1 MSDRH
6 NPAKGKKKDTERSP
20 LHCIS
25 RWRRVK
31 TDLILTIVTYRTDV
45 NNSWAPEGK
54 TNNHNVRFPVT
65 WGCFLTKNY
74 SSMLLVLRCRSA
86 SNFSLTYHCLNVQMM
101 INMMR
106 IGHFRVPPGLCFKT
120 RVGPQPCI
128 WKSFLILM
136 QITLIF
142 SRKVVHLASFWKWGF
157 LELGSGLLECK
168 CWYWGYKG
176 RRQHGRAVSA
186 LDLQSEDPRFNTRP
200 NRLLDL
206 IKSSTKV
213 VNIQL
218 ISLYAVGIV
227 SLVTFHYQPIPSCPK
242 PLF

>member
-1 MSDRH
+1 MTVIIQQRE
-6 NPAKGKKKDTERSP
+6 KKKDTERSP

-74 SSMLLVLRCRSA
+74 SSMLLVLWCRSA

-128 WKSFLILM
+128 WKSFFILM

-168 CWYWGYKG
+168 CWYWSYKVG
-176 RRQHGRAVSA
+176 GSMAERLVRWTCNPKTLGSIPA
-186 LDLQSEDPRFNTRP
+186 LTACW
-200 NRLLDL
+200 
-206 IKSSTKV
+206 I
-213 VNIQL
+213 
-218 ISLYAVGIV
+218 
-227 SLVTFHYQPIPSCPK
+227 
-242 PLF
+242 